1 MEFKTVLTTCPYCAV
16 GCNMLLQVLDGEI
29 VGTLPAKT
37 GPSNEGRLCI
47 KGWTVREFIQYQDR
61 LTTPLWRKN
70 GSLRTTSWDKAL
82 DFTASE
88 LTRLKETHGLYSV
101 AFVGSARC
109 TNDET
114 YIFHKFARAVFG
126 HNHIDHCA
134 RL

>member
-1 MEFKTVLTTCPYCAV
+1 
-16 GCNMLLQVLDGEI
+16 MLLQVLDGEI

-47 KGWTVREFIQYQDR
+47 KGWTVHEFIQYQDR

-88 LTRLKETHGLYSV
+88 LNRLMEAYGPESV

-109 TNDET
+109 TNEET
-114 YIFHKFARAVFG
+114 YIFQKFARAVFG